1 MNKLYPIQLWFTTIV
16 FVAPLLII
24 LAGLVSEEWN
34 MGLEVLP
41 LFIIFGLM
49 FSLPSL
55 LVCFAAYKILTM
67 KISSPILIK
76 ILLNLIIVSAVLITL
91 ALISGSLAFRLSIV
105 YSASILIAS
114 VFFSVKIKEKHGT
127 ITTLKG

>member
-1 MNKLYPIQLWFTTIV
+1 MNNLYPIQLWLTTIV
-16 FVAPLLII
+16 FVAPLLMIV
-24 LAGLVSEEWN
+24 AGLINDEWN

-41 LFIIFGLM
+41 LFIMFGLA

-55 LVCFAAYKILTM
+55 LVCFAAYKILTV

-76 ILLNLIIVSAVLITL
+76 ILLNLIMVGAVLITF

-105 YSASILIAS
+105 YSASIVIS
-114 VFFSVKIKEKHGT
+114 SIFYRVKFKEKHSS
-127 ITTLKG
+127 L